1 MRVELYIKKEGK
13 IVAVLKGAK
22 KWVEAR
28 AVAYHKAGF
37 ETLVIE
43 GLK

>member
-1 MRVELYIKKEGK
+1 MRVELYIKWDDK
-13 IVAVLKGAK
+13 IVAVLKGARE
-22 KWVEAR
+22 WVEAR

>member
-1 MRVELYIKKEGK
+1 MRIELYIKKNDK
-13 IVAVLKGAK
+13 IVAVLKGARE
-22 KWVEAR
+22 WIEAR

-37 ETLVIE
+37 ETLIIE